1 MRAEQGVTSWH
12 GHRKLLLEA
21 KRAGHQLLY
30 EATVYDL
37 TALDLSYKPAKSLEE
52 EILGVFYLQMIQGR
66 L

>member
-37 TALDLSYKPAKSLEE
+37 TTLDLSYKPAKSLEE
-52 EILGVFYLQMIQGR
+52 KY
-66 L
+66 